1 MDNKTAIQEYI
12 ERLRNLNKAL
22 ATNTAHNR
30 AVKAAYV
37 HSIMIAQECLEKERQ
52 QIEEAYKQGDE
63 DGFHS
68 TESVS
73 DYEIEGPSDYLASNY
88 FNQTYQ

>member
-1 MDNKTAIQEYI
+1 MDNKTAMQELL
-12 ERLRNLNKAL
+12 EWVMEFEDKPVKPTL
-22 ATNTAHNR
+22 TNI
-30 AVKAAYV
+30 KEK
-37 HSIMIAQECLEKERQ
+37 IWQLLPKERQ

-73 DYEIEGPSDYLASNY
+73 DYEIEGRSDYLASNY